1 MANLTYKDL
10 SNSSTLT
17 FQRFTEVF
25 QKEQEAY
32 ARYKRAQEFYRSL
45 VVKLQ
50 SKEEIKEEQFDM
62 AVSWFNNDN
71 VPIKD
76 IMRIIFKEE

>member
-10 SNSSTLT
+10 SNCSTLT
-17 FQRFTEVF
+17 FQRFTEIF

-32 ARYKRAQEFYRSL
+32 IRYKRAQDFYRLL

-50 SKEEIKEEQFDM
+50 AKEEIKEERLNM
-62 AVSWFNNDN
+62 AISWFNNSN

-76 IMRIIFKEE
+76 IMRIVFEEE